1 MTVFLNPSSLTDDAP
16 GEELPDSYRS
26 LERSG
31 VCVAVVDLRLRVVE
45 ASDDFR
51 RELAGRE
58 EVVGRQLAEFL
69 HQSSHPA
76 FAHSLDRMVTGRG
89 SPVVE
94 RVLVLREDDQMAP
107 AELTAVAVR
116 NHRPMIS
123 MILVTLRWDAN
134 ARPVARTWNRRQ
146 HVLSD
151 IDARILEGVAMGMST
166 INLAAKLYLSRQGV
180 EYHVGKMLRRL
191 KVTNRAALVSRA
203 YATGVLSP
211 GTWPPRV
218 VPDCVKTDNR
228 TTRTTAR

>member
-1 MTVFLNPSSLTDDAP
+1 MNSSSRVKDAP
-16 GEELPDSYRS
+16 SEEYPESYRR

-31 VCVAVVDLRLRVVE
+31 ACAAAVDLRLRIVE

-51 RELAGRE
+51 QELAGRG
-58 EVVGRQLAEFL
+58 EVIGRQLTEYL

-76 FAHSLDRMVTGRG
+76 FDHSLNRMVTGRG
-89 SPVVE
+89 SPFVE
-94 RVLVLREDDQMAP
+94 RVLVLRNGDQMSP

-123 MILVTLRWDAN
+123 MILVTLRWDSN
-134 ARPVARTWNRRQ
+134 ARPVGRAWSLR
-146 HVLSD
+146 HMFSD

-166 INLAAKLYLSRQGV
+166 VNLAAELYLSRQGV
-180 EYHVGKMLRRL
+180 EYHVGKMLRQL

-218 VPDCVKTDNR
+218 APDCVKTDGR
-228 TTRTTAR
+228 AGRSAR